1 MDDLQDIEKIYK
13 KALADLKSAY
23 DRKLKY
29 SKEYKKAML
38 ENFEKALSIRIALK
52 EAMLKSK
59 F

>member
-1 MDDLQDIEKIYK
+1 MDDLQDIEEIYK
-13 KALADLKSAY
+13 KALADLNSAY

>member
-1 MDDLQDIEKIYK
+1 MDDLQDIEEIYK

-29 SKEYKKAML
+29 SITYKNNAL
-38 ENFEKALSIRIALK
+38 DNFQRALSIRLALK

>member
-1 MDDLQDIEKIYK
+1 MDDLQDIEEIYK
-13 KALADLKSAY
+13 KALDDLKSAY

-52 EAMLKSK
+52 EATLTGKL
-59 F
+59 